1 MITHTRT
8 WSEVH
13 KMKVIINYIL
23 HQIQVTTLLPFFLS
37 ILHLLLQ
44 LSKIMLWS
52 TVKLLLTIV
61 MSIILVHENVS
72 EVIENLRLRNFQGS
86 KVSFF
91 DLSTLYTSLSHDF
104 IKAKVLSLVNR
115 ESKSYICTSLKAGYF
130 SNKNMTQIDVGLARS
145 YVKLLF
151 SSYGKNICAI
161 WLHSTF
167 VYQQIVVF
175 TMGTNCAPLIADLFL
190 YCYETDFM
198 SDLHK
203 S

>member
-1 MITHTRT
+1 M
-8 WSEVH
+8 
-13 KMKVIINYIL
+13 
-23 HQIQVTTLLPFFLS
+23 
-37 ILHLLLQ
+37 
-44 LSKIMLWS
+44 
-52 TVKLLLTIV
+52 KLLLTIV

-161 WLHSTF
+161 
-167 VYQQIVVF
+167 
-175 TMGTNCAPLIADLFL
+175 
-190 YCYETDFM
+190 
-198 SDLHK
+198 
-203 S
+203 